1 MEWQTSFLIAACLP
15 VCLLQD
21 FQLFSII
28 TVPKLLLHETMITEF
43 LVELVFLI
51 SSFYGKGKIILRLGW
66 FLSYNG
72 KVLVTSSVPL
82 GSSGGRRVTA
92 SSCCGKK
99 KKLFR
104 SLVHLFLKKQVSYVT
119 SGLKL

>member
-1 MEWQTSFLIAACLP
+1 MSGELSASHGMAEASFLIAACLP

-28 TVPKLLLHETMITEF
+28 TAPKLLLHETMITEF

-66 FLSYNG
+66 FLSYSG

-82 GSSGGRRVTA
+82 GSSGGSRRVTA
-92 SSCCGKK
+92 SSSCGKK
-99 KKLFR
+99 KKNDL
-104 SLVHLFLKKQVSYVT
+104 
-119 SGLKL
+119 GA

>member
-1 MEWQTSFLIAACLP
+1 MSGELSASHGMAEASFLIAACLP

-28 TVPKLLLHETMITEF
+28 TAPKLLLHETMITEF

-66 FLSYNG
+66 FLSYSG
-72 KVLVTSSVPL
+72 KVLVTSSLPL
-82 GSSGGRRVTA
+82 GSNGGRRVTA

-99 KKLFR
+99 KKN
-104 SLVHLFLKKQVSYVT
+104 
-119 SGLKL
+119 

>member
-1 MEWQTSFLIAACLP
+1 MSGELSASHGMAEASFLIAACLP

-28 TVPKLLLHETMITEF
+28 TAPKLLLHETMITEF
-43 LVELVFLI
+43 LLEIVFLI

-82 GSSGGRRVTA
+82 GSSGGSRRVTA
-92 SSCCGKK
+92 SSSCGKK
-99 KKLFR
+99 KKNDL
-104 SLVHLFLKKQVSYVT
+104 
-119 SGLKL
+119 GA

>member
-1 MEWQTSFLIAACLP
+1 MSGELSASHGMAEASFLIAACLP

-28 TVPKLLLHETMITEF
+28 TAPKLLLHETMITEF
-43 LVELVFLI
+43 LLELVFLI

-82 GSSGGRRVTA
+82 GSSGGSRRVTA
-92 SSCCGKK
+92 SSSCGKK
-99 KKLFR
+99 KEKLR
-104 SLVHLFLKKQVSYVT
+104 A
-119 SGLKL
+119 

>member
-66 FLSYNG
+66 FLSHNG

-99 KKLFR
+99 KK
-104 SLVHLFLKKQVSYVT
+104 
-119 SGLKL
+119 